1 MNQFHDTPITDH
13 ATGHT
18 FLHRSYCASPEEAAA
33 YARLT
38 FSNPAVYAV
47 GENLSCAPRESQPDH
62 FIVVGGLEKPASSP
76 APGAVSGAP
85 SHSGK
90 TACADWLMGIHN
102 LDAQPDVVR
111 VQTELF

>member
-1 MNQFHDTPITDH
+1 MNAFQTPITDR

-38 FSNPAVYAV
+38 FTNPTVYAV
-47 GENLSCAPRESQPDH
+47 GKQSLVRSARSQ
-62 FIVVGGLEKPASSP
+62 EAQQKPASSL
-76 APGAVSGAP
+76 ALGAVSGAP
-85 SHSGK
+85 QIGK

-102 LDAQPDVVR
+102 LDAQPDAVR

>member
-1 MNQFHDTPITDH
+1 MNQFHDTPITDR

-47 GENLSCAPRESQPDH
+47 GQNLSCAPRESRPDH
-62 FIVVGGLEKPASSP
+62 FIVVPD
-76 APGAVSGAP
+76 APP
-85 SHSGK
+85 IGK

-102 LDAQPDVVR
+102 LDTQPDVVR